1 MKVCYC
7 SFFWSCDYSQGPWMS
22 FVTTDGFS
30 VKIRKSTSR
39 ISVSW
44 SHSLHFRFLS
54 IFWVAKMTILSKVRK
69 LDTFESHNS
78 WKLSFSNIR
87 DFRSNRNI
95 CQSLLESYSP
105 NILALS
111 ETNSEDSV
119 DSSNFSVRGYIPLIQ
134 NDSVTHMYGLGVY
147 LNQGLL
153 FMDSYLCFWLV

>member
-1 MKVCYC
+1 ML
-7 SFFWSCDYSQGPWMS
+7 
-22 FVTTDGFS
+22 
-30 VKIRKSTSR
+30 
-39 ISVSW
+39 
-44 SHSLHFRFLS
+44 LHFFLVVWLFSRSLDVICYDRWVLSENKKKYFKDQCLMISQPTFQILS
-54 IFWVAKMTILSKVRK
+54 IFWVVKMTILSKVRK

-111 ETNSEDSV
+111 KTNSEDSV